1 MQMLTVCHEQS
12 TESFEDVVNVLNVA
26 QIEALPLTSQ
36 QIATAIKKDPVL
48 SQVFHYT
55 VRLAI

>member
-26 QIEALPLTSQ
+26 QNEALPLTSQ

-48 SQVFHYT
+48 SQVFRYT
-55 VRLAI
+55 VGLAI